1 MVLRSIPSPGNSL
14 RYMIPRSLRC
24 WSVAFLGS
32 AIAVS
37 AQTPPTPTPTV
48 NPAAAAVADDEMIDG
63 IKLTDATIDHVLA
76 LLEFWT
82 GKTVLRPQQLPTPTF
97 AINLQRRLPKSEAV
111 LALETLLN
119 LDNIAVIPAG
129 DKYLKVVDLP
139 RARMEAPQ
147 MIEGSVLDLP
157 PSGQI
162 ASKLFQLEFQRV
174 NEFLPQINM
183 LLNGNMGGYVVFEKS
198 NAALV
203 TDSISNLQRIESLV
217 KKLDQ
222 PLTQGLT
229 TKFFTVHNAKAS
241 DLVTKI
247 NSIVTGT
254 LQSQLGSSTHFS
266 ADDRTNQIVLLA
278 DSRQYP
284 FFADLID
291 KLDVRA
297 DPNTRTEVIY
307 LKHAQAKDVSTLL
320 SNLISGQTKA
330 TQNGTGKPNVIS
342 NTPSPQANA
351 PGQPPAPTVAA
362 LSDAA
367 GATNEFSGLIDIQ
380 PDERSN
386 AIVVSG
392 VSDDIRLIRDLITKV
407 DVLLP
412 QVRIEVVIA
421 EVTLTGNES
430 SGINSLGIVTSGSRV
445 TSISADVA
453 GVNGGSSGTG
463 TVPVTAGITYNPA
476 TGGHALGLTAILAP
490 LANRSNVEFLSAPT
504 IVTIHNKESKIE
516 VTNKQ
521 PVISSINQAAGYTNT
536 GSSTT
541 GVTSNPFNTSSSVTY
556 QDIGIQLTVKALV
569 GVDNSI
575 QMDVDQVVDDVE
587 GAVTIDG
594 NSQPIIG
601 HREAKSSVNVYSDE
615 MIVLGGLQRNRK
627 QTDRGKFGIL
637 YPIPILGSLFG
648 PHTNK
653 VDRTELLVF
662 IRPHVIKPEEN
673 LVDTNRQINQQ
684 SESDVIKAFI
694 NPDTRADP
702 EKAAEKT
709 KKDRKK
715 EEKRLKKE
723 GRSTTDQNL
732 APSPTP
738 TP

>member
-1 MVLRSIPSPGNSL
+1 MT
-14 RYMIPRSLRC
+14 
-24 WSVAFLGS
+24 A
-32 AIAVS
+32 A
-37 AQTPPTPTPTV
+37 AQTPVAPASVNAPAPTP
-48 NPAAAAVADDEMIDG
+48 AAEEETINGMH
-63 IKLTDATIDHVLA
+63 LTDATIDHVLM
-76 LLEFWT
+76 LLEEWT

-97 AINLQRRLPKSEAV
+97 AINLNRRVPKSEAV

-119 LDNIAVIPAG
+119 LNGIAVVPAG
-129 DKYLKVVDLP
+129 DKFLKVIDLP

-147 MIEGSVLDLP
+147 MIEGSTLDLP

-162 ASKLFQLEFQRV
+162 ASKLFQLQFQRV

-217 KKLDQ
+217 NKLDQ
-222 PLTQGLT
+222 PLTAGLT
-229 TKFFTVHNAKAS
+229 PKFFAVHNAKAS
-241 DLVTKI
+241 DIVTKI

-254 LQSQLGSSTHFS
+254 LQSQLGSATHYS
-266 ADDRTNQIVLLA
+266 SDDRTNQIILLS
-278 DSRQYP
+278 DPRQYA
-284 FFADLID
+284 FFQDLIE

-307 LKHAQAKDVSTLL
+307 LKHAQAKDVATLL

-330 TQNGTGKPNVIS
+330 TQSGSSKPNVI
-342 NTPSPQANA
+342 NAPNMPPQAVPGQA
-351 PGQPPAPTVAA
+351 PGAGQTISGAA
-362 LSDAA
+362 DAL
-367 GATNEFSGLIDIQ
+367 GSTNEFSGLIDIQ

-392 VSDDIRLIRDLITKV
+392 VADDIRLIKDLISKV

-430 SGINSLGIVTSGSRV
+430 SGINSLGITTSGSRV
-445 TSISADVA
+445 TSIAADVA
-453 GVNGGSSGTG
+453 GVNGGKTESGTL
-463 TVPVTAGITYNPA
+463 PVTAGITYNPA

-521 PVISSINQAAGYTNT
+521 PVISSINQAAGYTNSGT
-536 GSSTT
+536 GTT
-541 GVTSNPFNTSSSVTY
+541 GVNTNPFNTSSSVTY

-601 HREAKSSVNVYSDE
+601 HREAKSSVNVSSDE

-627 QTDRGKFGIL
+627 QADRGKFGIL

-648 PHTNK
+648 PRTNK

-673 LVDTNRQINQQ
+673 LIDTNRQINQQ
-684 SESDVIKAFI
+684 SESEVIKAFI
-694 NPDTRADP
+694 NPDSRADP
-702 EKAAEKT
+702 QKAAEKA
-709 KKDRKK
+709 KKERKK
-715 EEKRLKKE
+715 EEKRLKEEAKHQPE
-723 GRSTTDQNL
+723 PT
-732 APSPTP
+732 PSPTP
-738 TP
+738 AATQ